1 MLSRRFGRLM
11 LGVGLLGAAT
21 AAGLPHLTHRI
32 STAAVVN
39 ADLVR
44 LSAPIAGVADA
55 ALPQP
60 GTVLPAGAEVVLV
73 HRLVPEERE
82 RFRLAQD
89 LESVRA
95 QIARLEETLAVLA
108 AHEHEVAQ
116 RGLRLVAAAEEVL
129 LRERAEAE
137 ASRNAARARVAHA
150 AAELAHA
157 EEMQRR
163 GLFAAPRVEAARA
176 AAAAARGEEEALSA
190 RIERIEA
197 QIRALAIGVHLRDG
211 YNDVPYSVQQRDRVL
226 MMREAA
232 LDRLAEATARE
243 RVLAAALAAEEEAAR
258 RRSQFAQR
266 IEAPMLVWQ
275 RHVAP
280 GAPIGPGEPMLD
292 LVRCDRLY
300 VEVSLPDRAFSAVA
314 PGETARVRL
323 PGGLALEGDVAALRG
338 AGARASRVL
347 AAAELPGEPGARLT
361 VRVALPA
368 DAGER
373 LAHPTDGSFC
383 GIGRLAEVSFP
394 AAPTWSP
401 AEIAFGLWRHGKD
414 LVSRLAKSLTPP
426 AAAEPPLV
434 P

>member
-1 MLSRRFGRLM
+1 MLSRRFSRLL
-11 LGVGLLGAAT
+11 LGVGLLGAAA

-60 GTVLPAGAEVVLV
+60 GTLLPAGTEVALV

-82 RFRLAQD
+82 RFRLAQE

-95 QIARLEETLAVLA
+95 QIARLDETLAVLA
-108 AHEHEVAQ
+108 AHEREVAE
-116 RGLRLVAAAEEVL
+116 RGRKLVVAAEEVL

-137 ASRNAARARVAHA
+137 AARTAARARVVRA
-150 AAELAHA
+150 AADLAHA
-157 EEMQRR
+157 EELQRR
-163 GLFAAPRVEAARA
+163 GLFATPRVEAARA
-176 AAAAARGEEEALSA
+176 AAAAAQAEEDALSA

-243 RVLAAALAAEEEAAR
+243 RVLAAALAAEEEASR
-258 RRSQFAQR
+258 RRSHFVQR
-266 IEAPMLVWQ
+266 IEAPMMVWQ

-280 GAPIGPGEPMLD
+280 GAPVGSGEPVLD
-292 LVRCDRLY
+292 LVRCDHLY
-300 VEVSLPDRAFSAVA
+300 VEVSLPDRAFGAVA

-338 AGARASRVL
+338 AGARASRAL

-368 DAGER
+368 DAAER
-373 LAHPTDGSFC
+373 LAHPSDGSFC

-394 AAPTWSP
+394 AAPAFNP
-401 AEIAFGLWRHGKD
+401 AEIALGLWRHGSD
-414 LVSRLAKSLTPP
+414 LVSRLAKSLAPP
-426 AAAEPPLV
+426 AAAEPATTP
-434 P
+434 